1 LLILGAQV
9 LFGFQFQAVF
19 QDLFQGV
26 SWHGKLA
33 QCSALMLLLITVGL
47 LITPSLLHQ
56 LAYRGESRRAML
68 AAATCLAGISLL
80 PLTLGLGSSIFIVF
94 EHLFGGAIGIITG
107 AAFTALSLFLLY
119 GLGLALRS
127 GGRRMPDEERETP
140 LKTKIEQ
147 LLTEARVIIPGGQA
161 LLGFQLVATLT
172 RPFVK
177 LPDSAKYIHAVALCA
192 VMFAVT
198 LLMTPAA
205 LHRIAFH
212 GEDDETFFRIGSG
225 LVIAAACPLA
235 LGISAEVYVVFFE
248 VSDSM
253 RISALAALLSLLVL
267 LGLWFAY
274 PVWRRLAQSPSLL
287 NNQG

>member
-1 LLILGAQV
+1 MELDQKLKTALDESRLLILGAQV
-9 LFGFQFQAVF
+9 LFGFQFQAVV
-19 QDLFQGV
+19 QDLFQGI
-26 SWHGKLA
+26 SWDGKLA

-161 LLGFQLVATLT
+161 LLGFARRYFICADAPKLHLT
-172 RPFVK
+172 N
-177 LPDSAKYIHAVALCA
+177 
-192 VMFAVT
+192 
-198 LLMTPAA
+198 AA
-205 LHRIAFH
+205 REAPYP
-212 GEDDETFFRIGSG
+212 SG
-225 LVIAAACPLA
+225 RAAH
-235 LGISAEVYVVFFE
+235 
-248 VSDSM
+248 
-253 RISALAALLSLLVL
+253 SALRP
-267 LGLWFAY
+267 Y
-274 PVWRRLAQSPSLL
+274 
-287 NNQG
+287 

>member
-1 LLILGAQV
+1 
-9 LFGFQFQAVF
+9 
-19 QDLFQGV
+19 
-26 SWHGKLA
+26 
-33 QCSALMLLLITVGL
+33 
-47 LITPSLLHQ
+47 
-56 LAYRGESRRAML
+56 
-68 AAATCLAGISLL
+68 
-80 PLTLGLGSSIFIVF
+80 
-94 EHLFGGAIGIITG
+94 
-107 AAFTALSLFLLY
+107 
-119 GLGLALRS
+119 
-127 GGRRMPDEERETP
+127 
-140 LKTKIEQ
+140 
-147 LLTEARVIIPGGQA
+147 
-161 LLGFQLVATLT
+161 
-172 RPFVK
+172 
-177 LPDSAKYIHAVALCA
+177 
-192 VMFAVT
+192 MFAVT